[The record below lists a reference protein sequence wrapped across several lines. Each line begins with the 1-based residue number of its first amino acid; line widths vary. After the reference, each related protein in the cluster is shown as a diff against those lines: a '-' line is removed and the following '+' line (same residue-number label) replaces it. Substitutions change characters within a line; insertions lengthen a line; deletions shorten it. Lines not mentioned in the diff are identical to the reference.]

1 MLLLTVPFPFHCLA
15 LASLVSGQSELVDG
29 AASRQPL
36 QDSGERKLHRTCNAA
51 TDRRHA
57 CDAGEAGL
65 AGRWNSRTG
74 NCGVQSSSGRQVPRN
89 RHPNRAC
96 HSCVLGRAQSETG
109 HMDTWLANAYV
120 SLTSGSI
127 NQSSDRMVRC
137 PAVHHACSINQSMS
151 SGVLVAQ
158 HL

>member
-1 MLLLTVPFPFHCLA
+1 LGHRHTGRLHLLLLTVPFPFHCLA

-57 CDAGEAGL
+57 CDAGAAGP

-127 NQSSDRMVRC
+127 NHRTEWLGALPYIMR
-137 PAVHHACSINQSMS
+137 AASISR
-151 SGVLVAQ
+151 
-158 HL
+158 